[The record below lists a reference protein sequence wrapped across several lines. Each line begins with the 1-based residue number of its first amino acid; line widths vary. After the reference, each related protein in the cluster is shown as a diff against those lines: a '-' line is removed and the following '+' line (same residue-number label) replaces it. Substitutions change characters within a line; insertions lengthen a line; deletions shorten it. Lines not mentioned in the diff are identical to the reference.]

1 MFVVCHEKFEC
12 TPHERKLEPQE
23 LPEENM
29 RQLREL
35 FTWQQQLTTRISTLK
50 IQLQQSRNSFVQNDM
65 EELLKSDQK
74 KLKSVEDEIARYI
87 HDDPDTDEKDEILQS
102 VPGVGPK
109 TSYAIL
115 VTLPEIGKLAPRAA
129 SSLAGVAPMNCDSGK
144 KRVPATFVEAVR
156 RSEPPFTWPSSQGQF
171 EV

>member
-1 MFVVCHEKFEC
+1 
-12 TPHERKLEPQE
+12 
-23 LPEENM
+23 
-29 RQLREL
+29 
-35 FTWQQQLTTRISTLK
+35 
-50 IQLQQSRNSFVQNDM
+50 M
-65 EELLKSDQK
+65 EELLKNDQK

-102 VPGVGPK
+102 VPGIGPK

-144 KRVPATFVEAVR
+144 KKGPRHICGGRPEVRTALYMAVITGAVR
-156 RSEPPFTWPSSQGQF
+156 GINPVLSKFYQKLIAAGKPFKVAVIACVRKLLVILNTMIRTKTMWNENSAKA
-171 EV
+171 